1 MADNNNHKHT
11 PNANGNYYSNKNNKG
26 GHPYNNYNKYNHKQQ
41 KGNNNRQQN
50 NAQSNKTANPS
61 NANIGW
67 LFYRDYYN
75 GIEIITTPQDL
86 KKHFHNKN
94 ERIVNSIYNS
104 NINKKISDSLS
115 SLSSFELEVCPP
127 GLLIG
132 SGLLH
137 GVPGEGDFQLG
148 LQFDHSTGLPILPG
162 SSIKGVLRSMFPELT
177 KVKKKDDTN
186 KEIVTYEH
194 DISRINYII
203 DKLKEKIEK
212 QLSDNASHTIDD
224 DPHTIELLTQRLFE
238 HIVYEEK
245 NEGDNNGVKYPIFM
259 DAIIVGGD
267 KDNKILGSDYITPHH
282 DAFKD
287 PVPIKF
293 LKVLPGVKFRFFF
306 SIPLTIKIRELEL
319 NQDNIVELFKSILQD
334 VGVGAKTNVGYG
346 HLKEIKQPQN

>member
-26 GHPYNNYNKYNHKQQ
+26 GHPYNNYNKYNNKQQ

-75 GIEIITTPQDL
+75 GIENITTPQDL

-94 ERIVNSIYNS
+94 ERIKGSKYNN

-162 SSIKGVLRSMFPELT
+162 SSIKGVLRSMFPMDD
-177 KVKKKDDTN
+177 KDPKRN
-186 KEIVTYEH
+186 EKEA
-194 DISRINYII
+194 YI
-203 DKLKEKIEK
+203 KSLLPQNLEKIDVEK
-212 QLSDNASHTIDD
+212 LGNY
-224 DPHTIELLTQRLFE
+224 LFKHE
-238 HIVYEEK
+238 VCEET
-245 NEGDNNGVKYPIFM
+245 DVKFPVFM
-259 DAIIVGGD
+259 DAIIVNGGEGG
-267 KDNKILGSDYITPHH
+267 KILGSDYITPHH

-293 LKVLPGVKFRFFF
+293 LKVLPGVKFKFFF
-306 SIPLTIKIRELEL
+306 SIPSSITIEELEL
-319 NQDNIVELFKSILQD
+319 TQGNIVELFKSILQD
-334 VGVGAKTNVGYG
+334 VGIGAKTNVGYG
-346 HLKEIKQPQN
+346 HLK

>member
-11 PNANGNYYSNKNNKG
+11 PNANGNYYSNKNNK
-26 GHPYNNYNKYNHKQQ
+26 YNNYNKYNHKQQ

-75 GIEIITTPQDL
+75 GIENKSSSEL
-86 KKHFHNKN
+86 KEHFHNKN

-104 NINKKISDSLS
+104 NINKKISNSLS

-162 SSIKGVLRSMFPELT
+162 SSIKGVLRSMFPMDE
-177 KVKKKDDTN
+177 KDPKRDEKKAYIKSLLLQNLEEDDVE
-186 KEIVTYEH
+186 KLG
-194 DISRINYII
+194 NY
-203 DKLKEKIEK
+203 
-212 QLSDNASHTIDD
+212 
-224 DPHTIELLTQRLFE
+224 LFNHE
-238 HIVYEEK
+238 VCEET
-245 NEGDNNGVKYPIFM
+245 GVKFPVFM
-259 DAIIVGGD
+259 DAIIVKGNES
-267 KDNKILGSDYITPHH
+267 NKILGSDYITPHKEE
-282 DAFKD
+282 FRD
-287 PVPIKF
+287 PVPIQF
-293 LKVLPGVKFRFFF
+293 LKVLPGVKFKFFF
-306 SIPLTIKIRELEL
+306 SIP
-319 NQDNIVELFKSILQD
+319 QNIEIGKLKLSQEIITNLFQSILKD
-334 VGVGAKTNVGYG
+334 VGIGAKTNVGYG
-346 HLKEIKQPQN
+346 HLK

>member
-26 GHPYNNYNKYNHKQQ
+26 GHPYNNYNKYNNKQQ

-75 GIEIITTPQDL
+75 GIENITTPQDL

-132 SGLLH
+132 SGMLH
-137 GVPGEGDFQLG
+137 GVPGEGDYQLG

-203 DKLKEKIEK
+203 EKLIELKELNLSESDINKLTKLITDNSTPHPIE
-212 QLSDNASHTIDD
+212 N
-224 DPHTIELLTQRLFE
+224 LTQRLFNHE
-238 HIVYEEK
+238 VCE
-245 NEGDNNGVKYPIFM
+245 DNVVKFPVFM
-259 DAIIVGGD
+259 DAIIVNGGEGG
-267 KDNKILGSDYITPHH
+267 KILGSDYITPHH

-287 PVPIKF
+287 PVPIQF
-293 LKVLPGVKFRFFF
+293 LKVLPGVKFKFFF
-306 SIPLTIKIRELEL
+306 ILPEKITFGENIELTKDIIT
-319 NQDNIVELFKSILQD
+319 NLFKSILQD

-346 HLKEIKQPQN
+346 HLKEIK

>member
-1 MADNNNHKHT
+1 MT
-11 PNANGNYYSNKNNKG
+11 NAE
-26 GHPYNNYNKYNHKQQ
+26 
-41 KGNNNRQQN
+41 
-50 NAQSNKTANPS
+50 PS
-61 NANIGW
+61 KANIGW
-67 LFYRDYYN
+67 LFYRDYFR
-75 GIEIITTPQDL
+75 GIEGKNADDL
-86 KKHFHNKN
+86 KEHFLQKNK
-94 ERIVNSIYNS
+94 EIESSIYADVYE
-104 NINKKISDSLS
+104 KISNPFNENNLKGFATFD
-115 SLSSFELEVCPP
+115 LEVCPP

-132 SGLLH
+132 SGMLH
-137 GVPGEGDFQLG
+137 GVPGEGDYQLG
-148 LQFDHSTGLPILPG
+148 LQFDHTSGLPIIPG
-162 SSIKGVLRSMFPELT
+162 SSIKGVLRSMFPKLNKE
-177 KVKKKDDTN
+177 KDD
-186 KEIVTYEH
+186 KGIIIYKH
-194 DISRINYII
+194 DNNRINYII